1 MLIIFMRVGGTYTS
15 TLISLSRDRCHEP
28 MACGAIHMSRVFVIV
43 NWLEGTR
50 GIQHPSRVLPCQ
62 GPDCVDGFA
71 ESSRGGGG
79 GGHSIGNSEV
89 TSAEACSAFSRRGAS
104 CGSKSTGSEGASSAA
119 LMIRAAFCLILFRRA
134 LPSRLP
140 VLLSADNEVP
150 DLPNH
155 H

>member
-1 MLIIFMRVGGTYTS
+1 MGLYICLV
-15 TLISLSRDRCHEP
+15 SLSLLTGWKGQGGYSIPAEFYL
-28 MACGAIHMSRVFVIV
+28 V
-43 NWLEGTR
+43 
-50 GIQHPSRVLPCQ
+50 RVLIALMVLQSRQ
-62 GPDCVDGFA
+62 GGG
-71 ESSRGGGG
+71 GGGG
-79 GGHSIGNSEV
+79 GGHIIGNSEV

-134 LPSRLP
+134 LPSRFP